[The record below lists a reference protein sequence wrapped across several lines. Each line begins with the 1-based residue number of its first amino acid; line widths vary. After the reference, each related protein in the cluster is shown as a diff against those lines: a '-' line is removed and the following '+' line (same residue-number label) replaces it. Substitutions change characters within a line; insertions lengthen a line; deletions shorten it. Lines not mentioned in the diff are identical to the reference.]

1 MFYIR
6 VLDSYTLVT
15 FLFIRLFCLQIFSL
29 LWNLDYFFFLLL
41 QCLFYDFV
49 SPPSRQLS
57 FQPRTLSQSLFFPYI
72 TLSASCS
79 FFHSCLIFLLLIVGN
94 EGLLMFLKV
103 MLGCFFPLKNY
114 FLLNAEIFFFFYV
127 TELFLLMVTGL
138 FILKYSLLRA
148 YISTHLHVYDS

>member
-15 FLFIRLFCLQIFSL
+15 FLFIRLFCLQISSL
-29 LWNLDYFFFLLL
+29 LWNLDYSFFLLL

-114 FLLNAEIFFFFYV
+114 FLLNAEIFFLLCYRTFSSNGHRLVYFEVFFAQ
-127 TELFLLMVTGL
+127 GL
-138 FILKYSLLRA
+138 HQHTFA
-148 YISTHLHVYDS
+148 CV